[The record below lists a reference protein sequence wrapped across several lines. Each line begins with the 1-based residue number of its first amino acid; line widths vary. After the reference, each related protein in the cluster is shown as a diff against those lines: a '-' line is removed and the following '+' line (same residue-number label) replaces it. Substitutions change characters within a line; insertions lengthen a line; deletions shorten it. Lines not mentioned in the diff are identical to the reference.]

1 MKQKKLLS
9 IFTLPLLW
17 IIYFLFELFTGRI
30 DTIEILLGNFALI
43 LVFTLVGYFIY
54 IISLNFPNGLS
65 TKKVTIILFITLLID
80 QLIKL
85 IIKLFFFSD
94 TKVIIKNL
102 LAFNPIINTDGSWLN
117 ARFNTGISFSF
128 LIILNFFA
136 LILFLELYRYLI
148 FKKHKSFWIDM
159 CFIFIFSGAL
169 CSFIDKIFYGGSLDF
184 IAIGDLFIADIKDI
198 YINLG
203 LLFFI
208 LAIYSSGYLTDNEET
223 SFKDDLNSIKL
234 FLHFI
239 KEDFLSLIN
248 IKNKQ

>member
-54 IISLNFPNGLS
+54 RISLNFPNGLS

-117 ARFNTGISFSF
+117 ARFNFNVSFPL
-128 LIILNFFA
+128 LIFVNIVA
-136 LILFLELYRYLI
+136 LLIFLEVYRYLI
-148 FKKHKSFWIDM
+148 HNGHKSFWIDM
-159 CFIFIFSGAL
+159 AFIFITVGAL
-169 CSFIDKIFYGGSLDF
+169 CSLIDKIFYGGSLDF
-184 IAIGDLFIADIKDI
+184 IGISDLFIADIKDI

-208 LAIYSSGYLTDNEET
+208 MSTYKSEWLDDST
-223 SFKDDLNSIKL
+223 SFKDDLSTLKKFFRFVIKDLSSI
-234 FLHFI
+234 I
-239 KEDFLSLIN
+239 KKE
-248 IKNKQ
+248 KV